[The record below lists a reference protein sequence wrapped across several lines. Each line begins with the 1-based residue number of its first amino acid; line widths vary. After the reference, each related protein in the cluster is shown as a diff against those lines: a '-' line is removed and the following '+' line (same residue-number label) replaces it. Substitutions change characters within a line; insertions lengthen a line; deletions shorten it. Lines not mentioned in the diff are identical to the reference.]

1 VGKSKGGKISWMY
14 YKFIYENGTMRPVET
29 VLRRGEGIKEKD
41 GEVNLRHIVSTFV
54 NVTMCPGTIETC

>member
-1 VGKSKGGKISWMY
+1 MY